1 MQVYESFIKNNLLV
15 LAGQLL
21 VLAQSL
27 IMVPIVIKTV
37 GVEIYGGYVLLITLV
52 GFICGISTFGVGFRC
67 SRFLPSV
74 HNFKDRTALF
84 YPQFNFQFLTIIFLA
99 VFIIYFYPLLDKLF
113 LKGDVVFCP
122 WLVLP
127 YFIFYFVY
135 WQAGNY
141 FRYTHRIGLYNFAT
155 VSFAVL
161 NIAII
166 FLYYACRI
174 HLTVNILFSIQ
185 IGSSFLVALPLM
197 LLMAK
202 EIGFRATLPNI
213 TNLINDIKLGFPL
226 VLSYIVDVILSSS
239 DRYLLTAFLSVAA
252 VGFYNPGYALGSL
265 LVLLPKICGVVLPP
279 FLSQAVDSGNESD
292 ARTMFDYTVKGFLL
306 IAIPFCAGCAL
317 LGKPLLALL
326 ANAEVAQNG
335 SLVAFIVA
343 LGTVFYGL
351 EFIIG
356 NLLFVQ
362 MRTAAILNINVMA
375 ALLNLLL
382 NLVLLYYFRN
392 ILVAALTTFFSYLV
406 AFIFIYRVA
415 ARFWPIDFGWKIILK
430 SVGASLL
437 MALALYGISAHL
449 GVYSYKAGYLFGEIA
464 LGIIIYCLGL
474 FGLKTF
480 SSKELVYL
488 KKALSLS

>member
-1 MQVYESFIKNNLLV
+1 M

-21 VLAQSL
+21 IYAQGL
-27 IMVPIVIKTV
+27 VIMPIIIKTV
-37 GVEIYGGYVLLITLV
+37 GVEIYGGYILLMTLV

-74 HNFKDRTALF
+74 QNFQDRTALF

-99 VFIIYFYPLLDKLF
+99 VFIIYFYPLFDNLF
-113 LKGDVVFCP
+113 LRGDVVFCP

-135 WQAGNY
+135 WQTGNY
-141 FRYTHRIGLYNFAT
+141 FRYTHRINFFNLASI
-155 VSFAVL
+155 SFAAL
-161 NIAII
+161 TIAII
-166 FLYYACRI
+166 FLCYA
-174 HLTVNILFSIQ
+174 LKFKFTVNLLFSIQ
-185 IGSSFLVALPLM
+185 IASSLLVAFPLM
-197 LLMAK
+197 LLMAR

-213 TNLINDIKLGFPL
+213 RNLINDIKLGFPL
-226 VLSYIVDVILSSS
+226 VLTYIVDVILSSS
-239 DRYLLTAFLSVAA
+239 DRYLLTALLSVAA

-265 LVLLPKICGVVLPP
+265 LVLLPKVCGVVLPP
-279 FLSQAVDSGNESD
+279 LLSQAVDSGNESE

-306 IAIPFCAGCAL
+306 VAIPFCAGCAL
-317 LGKPLLALL
+317 LAKPLLTIL
-326 ANAEVAQNG
+326 ANAEVAQNS

-362 MRTAAILNINVMA
+362 MRTAAILNINVVA

-382 NLVLLYYFRN
+382 NLVLLYYFRT
-392 ILVAALTTFFSYLV
+392 ILVAALTTFFCYLV

-437 MALALYGISAHL
+437 MALALYEISAHL
-449 GVYSYKAGYLFGEIA
+449 GVYSYRPGYLLGEIA
-464 LGIIIYCLGL
+464 LGIILYCLGL

-480 SSKELVYL
+480 SPKELVYL